1 MNPFPSITNET
12 CRLYQESVSPL
23 QNQIPN
29 ETGDPGAVGHIAAPG
44 MLTNRLR
51 RESFVSRAQDR
62 TGVRPVRG

>member
-1 MNPFPSITNET
+1 
-12 CRLYQESVSPL
+12 VSPL

-44 MLTNRLR
+44 ILTNRLR
-51 RESFVSRAQDR
+51 RESFVSQAQDR